1 MLLALLVM
9 HIAAGALGIMAGFAA
24 ILLKKGQRL
33 HKRIG
38 WTFLLSMLVLG
49 ASGIIIAIAKNIPLS
64 MLNGGLVCY
73 LVLSSFITI
82 RAKTSFKS
90 IINRPLLGF
99 GLLLVAGYSYYFYLA
114 VRSSPEQIGGFGP
127 GAFAVFGLITFYALF
142 EDLYFM
148 LCNNMSRKVVLIRHL
163 WRMLFPL
170 FMATAAVF
178 LGQAKLFPVILAQN
192 GTLFIPVVLV
202 LLSLF
207 YWIVKVSFQK
217 KWASVKH

>member
-1 MLLALLVM
+1 MLLALLVL
-9 HIAAGALGIMAGFAA
+9 HIAAGTLGIMAGFAA
-24 ILLKKGQRL
+24 ILLKKGQQL

-114 VRSSPEQIGGFGP
+114 VRSSPEQIGGFGS
-127 GAFAVFGLITFYALF
+127 GAFAVFGLITFYALC

-148 LCNNMSRKVVLIRHL
+148 LCNKMSRKVVLIRHL

-178 LGQAKLFPVILAQN
+178 LGQAKLFPAILAQS
-192 GTLFIPVVLV
+192 GALFIPVVLV
-202 LLSLF
+202 LLSLL

-217 KWASVKH
+217 NRASVKH

>member
-1 MLLALLVM
+1 MLLALLVL
-9 HIAAGALGIMAGFAA
+9 HIAAGTVGIMAGFAA
-24 ILLKKGQRL
+24 ILLKKGQQL

-38 WTFLLSMLVLG
+38 WTFLLAMLVLG
-49 ASGIIIAIAKNIPLS
+49 TSGIIIALAKNIPLS

-82 RAKTSFKS
+82 RAQTSSRS
-90 IINRPLLGF
+90 IINRPLFGF

-114 VRSSPEQIGGFGP
+114 VRISPEQIGGFGP
-127 GAFAVFGLITFYALF
+127 GAFAVFGLITFYALC
-142 EDLYFM
+142 EDVYFM

-178 LGQAKLFPVILAQN
+178 LGQAKLFPAILAQN
-192 GTLFIPVVLV
+192 GTLFIPVVFV

-207 YWIVKVSFQK
+207 YWVVKVGVQK
-217 KWASVKH
+217 KWASVKQ